1 MRLLHY
7 ELLPYVSDKC
17 IIGQWGE
24 LNTIIAKHTDN
35 IMINYI
41 RNYNPMELL
50 NYTSLV
56 YLQMHRR
63 NISVYSTKI
72 MIDYYAKYFPD
83 EFCEYDCVDDIVA
96 DLLIK
101 AVQIDNTNN
110 FGDGLFPKE
119 HTNLYLLQCYFTL
132 QEKYNRG
139 AEDLTD
145 EIMNKIK
152 EFVANRFKNV
162 TLESVIEGC
171 PKVVLSTTSR
181 PM

>member
-24 LNTIIAKHTDN
+24 LNTIITKHTDN

-41 RNYNPMELL
+41 RDYNPIELL
-50 NYTSLV
+50 NYMSLV
-56 YLQMHRR
+56 YLQMRKR
-63 NISVYSTKI
+63 NIPVYNTKV

-83 EFCEYDCVDDIVA
+83 EFSEYDCVDDIVE
-96 DLLIK
+96 DLLVK
-101 AVQIDNTNN
+101 AIQIDNTNN
-110 FGDGLFPKE
+110 FGDGLFPRE
-119 HTNLYLLQCYFTL
+119 HTSLYLLQCYFAL
-132 QEKYNRG
+132 QEKYNRD

-145 EIMNKIK
+145 EIMYNLE
-152 EFVANRFKNV
+152 EFMLNRFKNV
-162 TLESVIEGC
+162 TLESAIEGC
-171 PKVVLSTTSR
+171 PKIVLSATSR